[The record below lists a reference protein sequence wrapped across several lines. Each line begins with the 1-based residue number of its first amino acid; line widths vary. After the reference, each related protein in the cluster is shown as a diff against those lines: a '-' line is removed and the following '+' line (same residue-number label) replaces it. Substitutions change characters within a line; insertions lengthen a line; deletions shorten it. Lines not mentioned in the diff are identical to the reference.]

1 MILLGEKNAK
11 IENHFMQNLYFSLFF
26 SNFAPL
32 LIVLQACDAGVAD
45 VKIPSVFPFF
55 R

>member
-32 LIVLQACDAGVAD
+32 LIMYYRRVMPVL
-45 VKIPSVFPFF
+45 
-55 R
+55 RT